1 MLNVQLTDI
10 NCLISLVW
18 LGEVEVDSSI
28 LTETT
33 NDQSCC
39 CNNKTWLRFWS
50 PRVQNQIDLGDYG
63 EEKLG
68 NDYDSAI
75 ILN

>member
-33 NDQSCC
+33 NDLPVAAI
-39 CNNKTWLRFWS
+39 T
-50 PRVQNQIDLGDYG
+50 
-63 EEKLG
+63 KLG
-68 NDYDSAI
+68 CVFDH
-75 ILN
+75 LVFRTR